1 MRAHAFALALA
12 CCCASCSPGASG
24 AAEGDAG
31 LAQSP
36 PSEAQR
42 SRNALLELELQ
53 HALEQIAARDAQVQS
68 LRAELAQEQERRLE
82 REQAW
87 LEYTLAFARLPLDR
101 VGPDARAHAEQAA
114 LASAAPAAEPE
125 LEPAVSRAE
134 ELRRALNARLL
145 VEEVFGFELLE
156 AGRVGPDLEQP
167 AWMGPVVFRLI
178 DPSGRLAGS
187 LSAERLRLE
196 LSRAARSATLVLE
209 QGSESR
215 GGQRTAFEQG
225 VRRIP
230 LPEIDP
236 DAWLEA
242 LPELFEREQRERVN
256 DDGLWELVRVRHALN
271 ELLRDDT
278 SGGHYQL
285 RFLGGVVGAELRDVQ
300 LVEFDAQGR
309 HVRRLFADRM
319 RVERLAEGGVGF
331 SLLEGASLR
340 LGRKTPFLAGGQ
352 RVIFPRASAQA
363 WERAR
368 IPGFGTPDRLGAQGK
383 QPSAASAG
391 SLAPPVASGD

>member
-1 MRAHAFALALA
+1 MRAPALVLVLALA
-12 CCCASCSPGASG
+12 CCGASCAPSADEVERSSAS
-24 AAEGDAG
+24 APVALEGR
-31 LAQSP
+31 
-36 PSEAQR
+36 PSEL
-42 SRNALLELELQ
+42 ALLELELQ
-53 HALEQIAARDAQVQS
+53 QALEQLAARDAQVQS
-68 LRAELAQEQERRLE
+68 LRAELAREQERRLE

-87 LEYTLAFARLPLDR
+87 LEYTLAFARLPLER
-101 VGPDARAHAEQAA
+101 GLQAA
-114 LASAAPAAEPE
+114 SAPTKTAADAPAAEPE
-125 LEPAVSRAE
+125 PDPAVLRAE
-134 ELRRALNARLL
+134 ELRRALNARLMI
-145 VEEVFGFELLE
+145 EEVFGFELLE
-156 AGRVGPDLEQP
+156 AGRVGPELEQA
-167 AWMGPVVFRLI
+167 AWIGPVVFRLL

-187 LSAERLRLE
+187 LSAERLRIE

-215 GGQRTAFEQG
+215 GGERTPFEQG

-230 LPEIDP
+230 VPEIDP
-236 DAWLEA
+236 DAWLAA
-242 LPELFEREQRERVN
+242 LPELFDPEQRERVN

-271 ELLRDDT
+271 ELLRADT

-319 RVERLAEGGVGF
+319 RIERLAPGGVALD
-331 SLLEGASLR
+331 LLEGASLR

-352 RVIFPRASAQA
+352 RVLFPRAAVAA

-368 IPGFGTPDRLGAQGK
+368 IPGFGTPDRLGEAPLEPLGE
-383 QPSAASAG
+383 SARN
-391 SLAPPVASGD
+391 